1 MKTRNQI
8 KLKMRYCQTS
18 DHAVLFSFSFSF
30 FCQLYRPYYLFLLLV
45 SSYWWIVVFP
55 LFLLLF
61 KLTRTCSVVFSPL
74 DFLLEQ
80 VFSAGLESYSFFS
93 RKDCWMLVRDSFLL
107 DYVGGEVFKL
117 DLRPLLAFAR
127 LCRRLNSA

>member
-1 MKTRNQI
+1 M
-8 KLKMRYCQTS
+8 
-18 DHAVLFSFSFSF
+18 
-30 FCQLYRPYYLFLLLV
+30 
-45 SSYWWIVVFP
+45 
-55 LFLLLF
+55 
-61 KLTRTCSVVFSPL
+61 VFSPL

-117 DLRPLLAFAR
+117 DLRPLLALR
-127 LCRRLNSA
+127 STLSVEV